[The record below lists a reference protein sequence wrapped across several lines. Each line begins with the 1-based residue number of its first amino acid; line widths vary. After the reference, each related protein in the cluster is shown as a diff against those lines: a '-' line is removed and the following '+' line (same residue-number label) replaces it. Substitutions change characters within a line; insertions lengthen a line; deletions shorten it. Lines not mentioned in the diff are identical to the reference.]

1 MHFCPKCGNMY
12 YLQLKKDDE
21 DKLIYYCRNCGHED
35 DSLVTNLDNLY
46 VSKTNIKKEKNYK
59 NAINK
64 YTKLDPTLP
73 RITNIDCPNKECPSN
88 IQDDG
93 AIESKDGDNP
103 KKAKKEKEIVYIR
116 YDDTNMKFIYLCCVC
131 DHAWKIKQK

>member
-35 DSLVTNLDNLY
+35 ESLVTNLNNLY
-46 VSKTNIKKEKNYK
+46 VSKTNIKKEMNYK
-59 NAINK
+59 NSINK

-73 RITNIDCPNKECPSN
+73 RINTIKCPNEQCVSN
-88 IQDDG
+88 TTDG
-93 AIESKDGDNP
+93 EHDVI
-103 KKAKKEKEIVYIR
+103 YIR
-116 YDDTNMKFIYLCCVC
+116 YDDTQMKYVYLCPAC
-131 DHAWKIKQK
+131 DTVWKTDEQK